1 MDIQEKTRQI
11 STNLRKI
18 REEKGLSQKELAI
31 TIEVDPTQYSR
42 LETGKSVPS
51 LKTII
56 KIARALEVSIDAIV
70 HGDLKTMQEVNV
82 QDKTLLEKV
91 KLIEELD
98 DNQKNSLFTFIDTAI
113 ANKRLKDALNNA
125 INIAS

>member
-1 MDIQEKTRQI
+1 MFY
-11 STNLRKI
+11 
-18 REEKGLSQKELAI
+18 ELIKRNAI
-31 TIEVDPTQYSR
+31 APSKWNSLQMSARRNR
-42 LETGKSVPS
+42 LETARSIPA
-51 LKTII
+51 LKTLM
-56 KIARALEVSIDAIV
+56 KIAEVLEVSIDALV
-70 HGDLKTMQEVNV
+70 YGQSEEKEDVNV

-98 DNQKNSLFTFIDTAI
+98 ENQKNSLFTFIDTAI